1 MARKFTLYNP
11 FTILGEIY
19 RREGTIMAK
28 LDDVQAAL
36 DAIPPVL
43 DAIAADEAKQAT
55 EIQALKDIIAA
66 GGTITE
72 AQLDP
77 LLARANEIKARVD
90 AIDVGVA

>member
-1 MARKFTLYNP
+1 MKKLFYNP

-19 RREGTIMAK
+19 ERGEIIMAK
-28 LDDVQAAL
+28 IDDVQAAL

-43 DAIAADEAKQAT
+43 DAIAADEAKQAA
-55 EIQALKDIIAA
+55 EIQSLKDIIAA

-90 AIDVGVA
+90 AIDVSVP